1 MEDTSQFNTDL
12 IKYHNEES
20 DEGYLLEIDV
30 QYLDKWYDF
39 QNDLSFLP

>member
-1 MEDTSQFNTDL
+1 MLPKRPVSNFDQIEDTSQFNTDL

-30 QYLDKWYDF
+30 QYLEK
-39 QNDLSFLP
+39 